1 MEKLIIIEKANRQV
15 ENLERER
22 NRLVN
27 EIEGFKQLKID
38 ADSKVVT

>member
-1 MEKLIIIEKANRQV
+1 MERLIIIEKANRQV

-27 EIEGFKQLKID
+27 EIEGVKQLEID